1 MLEKEVKKKYKF
13 TIKDLLK
20 TLDDYG
26 IIPEDYIE
34 IKKDNAEKPK
44 NIAENRFQNPLD
56 KDFTFGYKRGSIQ
69 DETMTPEVKESI
81 ELFDEYKSSR
91 QIWAQGF
98 QEALEFR
105 AGAQWSHEEKI
116 Y

>member
-34 IKKDNAEKPK
+34 IKKDNAEKTEEHSRK
-44 NIAENRFQNPLD
+44 QI
-56 KDFTFGYKRGSIQ
+56 S
-69 DETMTPEVKESI
+69 EST
-81 ELFDEYKSSR
+81 R
-91 QIWAQGF
+91 
-98 QEALEFR
+98 
-105 AGAQWSHEEKI
+105 
-116 Y
+116 